1 MTAQVKERELVVVD
15 ELKLKLFP
23 GNTLKGLYGIAVNT
37 EGQIVVTDVLGYCV
51 YVFDKD
57 GNCLRKIGD
66 EGCNTEEIIFPEG
79 ISFLNDNEVLIADLS
94 GNRIQRLNIQTGT
107 VVKSFGKQGREKG
120 EFVDPTDDTVDDEER
135 VVVTEYGNGRI
146 QVMSK
151 EGEPI
156 LTFGDKGPER
166 LLHPHCSIFL
176 QKHVSRI

>member
-94 GNRIQRLNIQTGT
+94 GNRIQ
-107 VVKSFGKQGREKG
+107 
-120 EFVDPTDDTVDDEER
+120 
-135 VVVTEYGNGRI
+135 
-146 QVMSK
+146 
-151 EGEPI
+151 
-156 LTFGDKGPER
+156 
-166 LLHPHCSIFL
+166 
-176 QKHVSRI
+176 

>member
-1 MTAQVKERELVVVD
+1 M
-15 ELKLKLFP
+15 
-23 GNTLKGLYGIAVNT
+23 
-37 EGQIVVTDVLGYCV
+37 
-51 YVFDKD
+51 
-57 GNCLRKIGD
+57 
-66 EGCNTEEIIFPEG
+66 
-79 ISFLNDNEVLIADLS
+79 
-94 GNRIQRLNIQTGT
+94 
-107 VVKSFGKQGREKG
+107 KSFGKQGREKG

-166 LLHPHCSIFL
+166 LLHPQCCIFL